1 MDGNG
6 IETGGP
12 SGYRPQAPRARSE
25 WGYSRPTAEA
35 RSHYVAVALVIGL
48 TIWGWLDVRERG
60 QTHPNH
66 ADFHRTDFTVYTEA
80 GAAFFDGREPYE
92 VTNPR
97 GWYYLYPPLFALLIS
112 PLAALDFKSQVVVWY
127 IISIVL
133 AFGCYRESRHL
144 WTLLDADQAG
154 TGPGLACWVGACA
167 GLTVLFPALEC
178 LQRGQ
183 VGIALVY
190 PLLLGFRLTLSGRSW
205 LIWCLGG
212 VVLGWPIVVKLI
224 PALPVVFLVLLRW
237 AAAMAP
243 IRSPRSL
250 GRAASVTLGLVL
262 GVFLFTLAIP
272 AVCIGWS
279 QNLHHLRTWSQNVAA
294 KPDLARNVSVDNDSN
309 QSFSNAAHLLADRVR
324 GWATNGVDPI
334 TDQAAHGRWLAVV
347 TATAERRRADHVT
360 HRAVQG
366 VQAIVLISL
375 MVVGL
380 ARGTRGD
387 VLGQAATY
395 GLACLATVL
404 ISPLAWTHYYVL
416 WLPSVLFVPPWLMR
430 WGYLRAAR
438 AIAAV
443 PVGLIWVHYLAKTWF
458 GPFGLL
464 GLGTLVWFLAIV
476 TLLILSQRSSGG
488 LPRNSPVSVSVA
500 LGTPK
505 LASRFDAAKKSLF
518 PVPRYGQLGCTP
530 NEAPPQTDEP
540 CYNGRRP

>member
-1 MDGNG
+1 MDGG
-6 IETGGP
+6 GVETGGP
-12 SGYRPQAPRARSE
+12 SGHWPRARRARSW

-80 GAAFFDGREPYE
+80 GAAFFEGREPYE
-92 VTNPR
+92 VPSPR
-97 GWYYLYPPLFALLIS
+97 GLHYLYPPLFALLVS

-133 AFGCYRESRHL
+133 AFGCYRESRRL
-144 WTLLDADQAG
+144 WTLLVTSDADQAG
-154 TGPGLACWVGACA
+154 TGPGLAFWVGACA

-178 LQRGQ
+178 LQRGE

-205 LIWCLGG
+205 PIWCLGG

-272 AVCIGWS
+272 AACIGWS
-279 QNLHHLRTWSQNVAA
+279 QNLHHLRTWSRKVAA
-294 KPDLARNVSVDNDSN
+294 KPDLAREAHVEIDNDSN

-324 GWATNGVDPI
+324 GWATNGVDSE
-334 TDQAAHGRWLAVV
+334 TDQAAHGRWLASV
-347 TATAERRRADHVT
+347 TATAERRRTDHVT
-360 HRAVQG
+360 QRAVQG
-366 VQAIVLISL
+366 VQAIVLTLL
-375 MVVGL
+375 MVVAL

-416 WLPSVLFVPPWLMR
+416 WLPSVLFVPPWLVR
-430 WGYLRAAR
+430 RGHLRAAR
-438 AIAAV
+438 AVATV
-443 PVGLIWVHYLAKTWF
+443 PVGLIWVHYLAKPWF
-458 GPFGLL
+458 GQFGLL
-464 GLGTLVWFLAIV
+464 GLGTLVWFLAVV
-476 TLLILSQRSSGG
+476 TLLILIPSYSMPY
-488 LPRNSPVSVSVA
+488 L
-500 LGTPK
+500 
-505 LASRFDAAKKSLF
+505 
-518 PVPRYGQLGCTP
+518 Y
-530 NEAPPQTDEP
+530 
-540 CYNGRRP
+540 GRRGKRGERDLTCSVQNL